1 MKLKDS
7 VGVKGVWIQESNK
20 ELRDFLNSKSHY
32 INFSGSNIR
41 KPSHEAIQ
49 SLYSMTKVLD
59 QDKDKL
65 TNPKF

>member
-1 MKLKDS
+1 M
-7 VGVKGVWIQESNK
+7 
-20 ELRDFLNSKSHY
+20 DFLHSKSHY

-41 KPSHEAIQ
+41 KPSNEAIL

-59 QDKDKL
+59 QDLDKL

>member
-1 MKLKDS
+1 M
-7 VGVKGVWIQESNK
+7 
-20 ELRDFLNSKSHY
+20 DFLHSKSHY

-41 KPSHEAIQ
+41 KPSNEAIQ

-59 QDKDKL
+59 QDLNKL